1 MEESNIDVL
10 TANRMYKSRIF
21 AMLFS
26 DRNELLKL
34 YNAIN
39 GTSYDDPD
47 LLQVNTLENAVYM
60 SMQNDVSFIIDMRLN
75 LYEHQSTY
83 SPNLPVRYLLYV
95 ADVYSDYTKD
105 MNLYGTK
112 AVKLPTPRFVI
123 FYNGQAEQPD
133 RKELKLSEL
142 FSIPDADPSL
152 ELKAV
157 MLNINKGHNRKLME
171 TCRTLQDYAEYTFRV
186 REYAAEMP
194 LDLAVEQAITE
205 CISEGILAD
214 FLRKNRAE
222 AKKVSIYEYDEERHM
237 RQTREEGMEEGY
249 ANGFSQGI
257 EQGITQTVINLLKS
271 GLLTDIQ
278 IREITGLD
286 QKQLDELK
294 KKIFSGEIEDSKTI
308 AAIMAYAVKYNR

>member
-1 MEESNIDVL
+1 
-10 TANRMYKSRIF
+10 
-21 AMLFS
+21 MLFS

-60 SMQNDVSFIIDMRLN
+60 SMQNDVSFIIDMQLN

-286 QKQLDELK
+286 QEQLDELK
-294 KKIFSGEIEDSKTI
+294 K
-308 AAIMAYAVKYNR
+308 R

>member
-34 YNAIN
+34 YNALN

-286 QKQLDELK
+286 QEQLDELK
-294 KKIFSGEIEDSKTI
+294 K
-308 AAIMAYAVKYNR
+308 R

>member
-1 MEESNIDVL
+1 
-10 TANRMYKSRIF
+10 
-21 AMLFS
+21 MLFS

-222 AKKVSIYEYDEERHM
+222 AKKVSIYEYDEERHI

-294 KKIFSGEIEDSKTI
+294 KK
-308 AAIMAYAVKYNR
+308 

>member
-83 SPNLPVRYLLYV
+83 SSNLPVRYLLYV

-294 KKIFSGEIEDSKTI
+294 KK
-308 AAIMAYAVKYNR
+308 

>member
-60 SMQNDVSFIIDMRLN
+60 SMHNDVSFIIDMRLN

-294 KKIFSGEIEDSKTI
+294 KK
-308 AAIMAYAVKYNR
+308 

>member
-133 RKELKLSEL
+133 RKEVKLSEL

-249 ANGFSQGI
+249 ASGLSEGLLQGI
-257 EQGITQTVINLLKS
+257 MQTAINLLKS

-294 KKIFSGEIEDSKTI
+294 K
-308 AAIMAYAVKYNR
+308 R

>member
-95 ADVYSDYTKD
+95 ADVYPDYTKD

-294 KKIFSGEIEDSKTI
+294 KK
-308 AAIMAYAVKYNR
+308 

>member
-171 TCRTLQDYAEYTFRV
+171 TCRTLQDYAEYTFCV

-286 QKQLDELK
+286 QEQLDELK
-294 KKIFSGEIEDSKTI
+294 K
-308 AAIMAYAVKYNR
+308 R

>member
-10 TANRMYKSRIF
+10 NANRMYKSRIF

-157 MLNINKGHNRKLME
+157 MLNINEGHNRKLME

-294 KKIFSGEIEDSKTI
+294 KK
-308 AAIMAYAVKYNR
+308 

>member
-1 MEESNIDVL
+1 
-10 TANRMYKSRIF
+10 
-21 AMLFS
+21 MLFS

-171 TCRTLQDYAEYTFRV
+171 TCRTLQDYAEYTSVV

-286 QKQLDELK
+286 QEQLDELK
-294 KKIFSGEIEDSKTI
+294 K
-308 AAIMAYAVKYNR
+308 R

>member
-186 REYAAEMP
+186 REYAAEIP

-286 QKQLDELK
+286 QEQLDELK
-294 KKIFSGEIEDSKTI
+294 K
-308 AAIMAYAVKYNR
+308 R

>member
-1 MEESNIDVL
+1 
-10 TANRMYKSRIF
+10 
-21 AMLFS
+21 MLFS

-47 LLQVNTLENAVYM
+47 LLQVNTLENTVYM

-294 KKIFSGEIEDSKTI
+294 KK
-308 AAIMAYAVKYNR
+308 

>member
-133 RKELKLSEL
+133 RKEVKLSEL

-194 LDLAVEQAITE
+194 LDEAVEQAITE

-257 EQGITQTVINLLKS
+257 IQTAVKMLNLKEF
-271 GLLTDIQ
+271 TDIQ
-278 IREITGLD
+278 IREVTGLD
-286 QKQLDELK
+286 QKQLDELRK
-294 KKIFSGEIEDSKTI
+294 K
-308 AAIMAYAVKYNR
+308 

>member
-10 TANRMYKSRIF
+10 NANRMYKSRIF

-237 RQTREEGMEEGY
+237 RQTREEGREEGY

-294 KKIFSGEIEDSKTI
+294 KK
-308 AAIMAYAVKYNR
+308 

>member
-1 MEESNIDVL
+1 MRESNIDVL

-286 QKQLDELK
+286 QEQLDELK
-294 KKIFSGEIEDSKTI
+294 K
-308 AAIMAYAVKYNR
+308 R

>member
-1 MEESNIDVL
+1 MAEKQTDVL
-10 TANRMYKSRIF
+10 ATNRMYKSRIF

-47 LLQVNTLENAVYM
+47 LLQVNTLENAIYM
-60 SMQNDVSFIIDMRLN
+60 SMQNDVSFIIEMRLN

-112 AVKLPTPRFVI
+112 AVKLPTPKFVI

-171 TCRTLQDYAEYTFRV
+171 TCRTLEDYAEYTFRV

-194 LDLAVEQAITE
+194 LDTAVEQAITE

-249 ANGFSQGI
+249 ANGLSQGI
-257 EQGITQTVINLLKS
+257 IQTAVNMLK
-271 GLLTDIQ
+271 LKEFTDDQ
-278 IREITGLD
+278 IREVTGLE
-286 QKQLDELK
+286 QEQLDELK
-294 KKIFSGEIEDSKTI
+294 KNINKNQIS
-308 AAIMAYAVKYNR
+308 

>member
-95 ADVYSDYTKD
+95 ADVYSNYTKD

-257 EQGITQTVINLLKS
+257 IQTAVKMLNLKEF
-271 GLLTDIQ
+271 TDIQ
-278 IREITGLD
+278 IREVTGLD

-294 KKIFSGEIEDSKTI
+294 KK
-308 AAIMAYAVKYNR
+308 

>member
-1 MEESNIDVL
+1 MAEKQNDVL
-10 TANRMYKSRIF
+10 TTNRMYKSRIF

-47 LLQVNTLENAVYM
+47 LLQVNTLENAIYM
-60 SMQNDVSFIIDMRLN
+60 SMQNDVSFIIEMRLN

-112 AVKLPTPRFVI
+112 AVKLPTPKFVI

-171 TCRTLQDYAEYTFRV
+171 TCRTLEDYAEYTFRV

-194 LDLAVEQAITE
+194 LDTAVEQAITE

-249 ANGFSQGI
+249 ANGLSQGI
-257 EQGITQTVINLLKS
+257 IQTAVSMLK
-271 GLLTDIQ
+271 LKEFTDTQ
-278 IREITGLD
+278 IREVTGLE
-286 QKQLDELK
+286 QEQLDELK
-294 KKIFSGEIEDSKTI
+294 KNI
-308 AAIMAYAVKYNR
+308 NR

>member
-1 MEESNIDVL
+1 MGESNIDVL

-133 RKELKLSEL
+133 RKELRLSEL

-286 QKQLDELK
+286 QEQLDELK
-294 KKIFSGEIEDSKTI
+294 K
-308 AAIMAYAVKYNR
+308 R

>member
-1 MEESNIDVL
+1 
-10 TANRMYKSRIF
+10 
-21 AMLFS
+21 MLFS

-222 AKKVSIYEYDEERHM
+222 AKKVSIYEYNEERHM

-294 KKIFSGEIEDSKTI
+294 KK
-308 AAIMAYAVKYNR
+308 

>member
-133 RKELKLSEL
+133 RKELKLSEI

-257 EQGITQTVINLLKS
+257 IQTAVKMLNLKEF
-271 GLLTDIQ
+271 TDIQ
-278 IREITGLD
+278 IREVTGLD

-294 KKIFSGEIEDSKTI
+294 KK
-308 AAIMAYAVKYNR
+308 

>member
-10 TANRMYKSRIF
+10 NANRMYKSRIF

-83 SPNLPVRYLLYV
+83 SPNLPVRYLLYM

-294 KKIFSGEIEDSKTI
+294 KK
-308 AAIMAYAVKYNR
+308 

>member
-1 MEESNIDVL
+1 MGESNIDVL

-26 DRNELLKL
+26 DRNKLLKL

-286 QKQLDELK
+286 QEQLDELK
-294 KKIFSGEIEDSKTI
+294 K
-308 AAIMAYAVKYNR
+308 R

>member
-1 MEESNIDVL
+1 MGESNIDVL

-249 ANGFSQGI
+249 ANGLSQGI
-257 EQGITQTVINLLKS
+257 IQTAVSMLK
-271 GLLTDIQ
+271 LKEFTDTQ
-278 IREITGLD
+278 IREVTGLE

-294 KKIFSGEIEDSKTI
+294 KNINK
-308 AAIMAYAVKYNR
+308 

>member
-1 MEESNIDVL
+1 MAENNMDVL
-10 TANRMYKSRIF
+10 TANRTYKSRIF

-47 LLQVNTLENAVYM
+47 LLQINILENAVYM
-60 SMQNDVSFIIDMRLN
+60 SMQNDVSFIIELGLN
-75 LYEHQSTY
+75 LYEHQSTH

-112 AVKLPTPRFVI
+112 AVKLPTPKFVI

-142 FSIPDADPSL
+142 FTVPEEAPSL

-157 MLNINKGHNRKLME
+157 MLNINKGHNRKLKE
-171 TCRTLQDYAEYTFRV
+171 TCKTLHDYAEYTSRV
-186 REYAAEMP
+186 REYAAEIS
-194 LDLAVEQAITE
+194 LDEAVERAITE
-205 CISEGILAD
+205 CISEDILAD

-237 RQTREEGMEEGY
+237 RQTREEGVEEGY
-249 ANGFSQGI
+249 TKGINQGI
-257 EQGITQTVINLLKS
+257 EQTAVNLIKAR
-271 GLLTDIQ
+271 LLTDEQ
-278 IREITGLD
+278 IKEVTGLS
-286 QKQLDELK
+286 QVQLDNLK
-294 KKIFSGEIEDSKTI
+294 EGKS
-308 AAIMAYAVKYNR
+308 N

>member
-1 MEESNIDVL
+1 MAENNTDVL
-10 TANRMYKSRIF
+10 PANRIYKSRIF

-39 GTSYDDPD
+39 GTSYDDPQ
-47 LLQVNTLENAVYM
+47 LLQINTLENAVYM

-105 MNLYGTK
+105 MNLYGSR
-112 AVKLPTPRFVI
+112 AVQLPTPKFVI
-123 FYNGQAEQPD
+123 FYNGEAEQPD

-142 FSIPDADPSL
+142 FTIPEPDPSL
-152 ELKAV
+152 GLKAV

-171 TCRTLQDYAEYTFRV
+171 TCKTLQDYAEYTSRV
-186 REYAAEMP
+186 RTYAAEMS
-194 LDLAVEQAITE
+194 LDEAVERAITE
-205 CISEGILAD
+205 CIREGILAD
-214 FLRKNRAE
+214 FLKKNRAE

-237 RQTREEGMEEGY
+237 RQTREEGIEDGV
-249 ANGFSQGI
+249 SQVAVNMLKLREFTD
-257 EQGITQTVINLLKS
+257 EQIKAA
-271 GLLTDIQ
+271 
-278 IREITGLD
+278 TGLN
-286 QKQLDELK
+286 QEQLDELRK
-294 KKIFSGEIEDSKTI
+294 
-308 AAIMAYAVKYNR
+308 NQHH

>member
-47 LLQVNTLENAVYM
+47 LLQVNTLENAIYM
-60 SMQNDVSFIIDMRLN
+60 SMQNDVSFIIEMRLN

-112 AVKLPTPRFVI
+112 AVKLPTPKFVI

-133 RKELKLSEL
+133 RKELKLSEI

-194 LDLAVEQAITE
+194 LDEAVEQAITE

-249 ANGFSQGI
+249 ASGFSQGI
-257 EQGITQTVINLLKS
+257 EQGITQTAINLLKS

-294 KKIFSGEIEDSKTI
+294 K
-308 AAIMAYAVKYNR
+308 R

>member
-1 MEESNIDVL
+1 
-10 TANRMYKSRIF
+10 
-21 AMLFS
+21 MLFS

-205 CISEGILAD
+205 CIREGILAD

-294 KKIFSGEIEDSKTI
+294 KK
-308 AAIMAYAVKYNR
+308 